1 MFMTIIAET
10 HELKT
15 KGQDDCLDITDLV
28 RRDVARAK
36 IREGLATVFVT
47 GSTAAVTTIEHEP
60 GLVRDLKDAVRRLFP
75 ETLRYAHHE
84 AAGDENGFAH
94 LRASFI
100 GPSLS
105 VPIAEGQLQL
115 GTWQQIVLVDF
126 DVRPRTRA
134 FVVQLLGE

>member
-1 MFMTIIAET
+1 MTITTQT

-15 KGQDDCLDITDLV
+15 KGQDDCFDVTEVV
-28 RRDVARAK
+28 RHDVARAK
-36 IREGLATVFVT
+36 IRDGLATVFVT

-60 GLVRDLKDAVRRLFP
+60 GLVRDLKDALRRLFP

-84 AAGDENGFAH
+84 TGGDDNGFAH

-105 VPIAEGQLQL
+105 VPIADGTLQL